1 MASARIVRSLRWLV
15 ESRWQVSR
23 TISNCWQDLGILG
36 QYLGLLG
43 SFVNCWAALGTVGN
57 CLLFGIL
64 GKCWE
69 VLGIVGKGWE
79 LLGSVGNCCELVG
92 SVGDLSN
99 CREMLRDF
107 GKCQGLSLSVARLW
121 YPMGG
126 SGELWEAIDF
136 IFLRTV
142 D

>member
-1 MASARIVRSLRWLV
+1 MELLQTRSCWELLASARIVRSLRWLV

-64 GKCWE
+64 GKCWGLLGRVGNFLE
-69 VLGIVGKGWE
+69 VWGIAVSWWVVLGI
-79 LLGSVGNCCELVG
+79 
-92 SVGDLSN
+92 
-99 CREMLRDF
+99 
-107 GKCQGLSLSVARLW
+107 
-121 YPMGG
+121 
-126 SGELWEAIDF
+126 
-136 IFLRTV
+136 
-142 D
+142 